1 MDYPIKSIEDL
12 MVEGATAKVAGGE
25 EEACPYEEG
34 SQHRHIWQLGWL
46 APLAVLKNCSRGA
59 A

>member
-12 MVEGATAKVAGGE
+12 MVEGATAKVAGAE

-34 SQHRHIWQLGWL
+34 RSTVTSGNSAGWRRL
-46 APLAVLKNCSRGA
+46 PC
-59 A
+59 